1 MIRLGRR
8 KRPPL
13 RGKPRPAR
21 VLDPR
26 QQRQKVARRRPAVGG
41 GRPWWS
47 RLAWGVMRLS
57 LVAFLF
63 SLVTAALLGGY
74 TALATSQRFT
84 VKRAEVAG
92 TRQLSRL
99 EILRAAGVGSHSNLL
114 ALPVGRIQARVQA
127 LPWVRHARVN
137 RRLPDTVRIEVREF
151 DPQLLVL
158 ADGAFYVV
166 DCDHLAHAPI
176 AQAELPDRPVVS
188 GLSKADLAAPGPEA
202 RRLIAAARRV
212 LELLPA
218 PDTAPGGR
226 LSELHLDRVWGI
238 SLVYRDLRPTLRL
251 GFTDF
256 TARLERLKA
265 VLSDLRR
272 RGELEQA
279 LLIDLSYPRRVVVR
293 LEPKAPHHHP
303 AAKTAAN
310 RGGPLHAADNP
321 RAWERA

>member
-1 MIRLGRR
+1 MIRLGPR
-8 KRPPL
+8 KKPLLKGRPQ
-13 RGKPRPAR
+13 PAR

-26 QQRQKVARRRPAVGG
+26 QQRQRVARRRPAVGG

-47 RLAWGVMRLS
+47 RLGRGFMRLT

-63 SLVTAALLGGY
+63 SLVTAGLLGGY

-84 VKRAEVAG
+84 VKKAEVAG

-99 EILRAAGVGSHSNLL
+99 DILRAAGVGSHSNLL

-127 LPWVRHARVN
+127 LPWVRHARVD
-137 RRLPDTVRIEVREF
+137 RRLPDTVRIEVREYE
-151 DPQLLVL
+151 PQLLAL
-158 ADGAFYVV
+158 ADGGFYVV
-166 DCDHLAHAPI
+166 DCDHLAHAPLT
-176 AQAELPDRPVVS
+176 QGELPDRPVVS
-188 GLSKADLAAPGPEA
+188 GLSKADLAAPDPEA
-202 RRLIAAARRV
+202 RRLLTAARRV

-218 PDTAPGGR
+218 ADSGPGGR
-226 LSELHLDRVWGI
+226 LSEVHLDRVWGL
-238 SLVYRDLRPTLRL
+238 SLIYRDLRPTLRL

-256 TARLERLKA
+256 AARLERLKA

-293 LEPKAPHHHP
+293 LERKAPARRP
-303 AAKTAAN
+303 AAKTAAK
-310 RGGPLHAADNP
+310 RGGPLHADDNP